1 MKNQNKIYRLS
12 LVDNETHNNIKTIRF
27 SKLRF
32 IIAAVTVVV
41 MSVLL
46 LYCLIAFTPLRNTIP
61 GYPDVQVKKVALAN
75 AIKIDSLESV
85 ITKWNL
91 YAENLSRVLA
101 GEATVNFDSIVRR
114 SALQYLSSKSEEE
127 LLRQDSLLRESVQSA
142 ERFGVSAKAIQALPI
157 EGKHFFNP
165 VKGVVSK
172 EFDRVE
178 HPGIDISTSASS
190 IVSSIL
196 EGTVVHSA
204 WNEDQM
210 YVIII
215 QHKENLLSSYS
226 FCSKALVRTGDEV
239 NAGTPVAM
247 CGSEVHDGKNG
258 VLHLEMWLDGVPI
271 DPAKYLSL

>member
-12 LVDNETHNNIKTIRF
+12 LVDNETHNNVKTIRF
-27 SKLRF
+27 SKMRF

-46 LYCLIAFTPLRNTIP
+46 IYCLIAFTPLRNTIP

-127 LLRQDSLLRESVQSA
+127 LLRQDSLLREGVQSA
-142 ERFGVSAKAIQALPI
+142 ERFGVSAKASQSLPI

-165 VKGVVSK
+165 VKGVVAK
-172 EFDRVE
+172 EFDRAE
-178 HPGIDISTSASS
+178 HPGIDINTSTGS
-190 IVSSIL
+190 IVSAIL

-204 WNEDQM
+204 WSEDQQ

-226 FCSKALVRTGDEV
+226 FCSKTLVRTGDEV
-239 NAGTPVAM
+239 KADTPVAM
-247 CGSEVHDGKNG
+247 SGSDVHGSKSG

>member
-127 LLRQDSLLRESVQSA
+127 LIRQDSLLRESVQSA

-178 HPGIDISTSASS
+178 HPGSDISTSASS

-247 CGSEVHDGKNG
+247 SGSEVHDGKNG

>member
-210 YVIII
+210 YVVII

-247 CGSEVHDGKNG
+247 SGSEVHDGKNG
-258 VLHLEMWLDGVPI
+258 VLHLEIWLDGVPI

>member
-12 LVDNETHNNIKTIRF
+12 LVDNETHNNVKTIRF
-27 SKLRF
+27 SKMRF

-46 LYCLIAFTPLRNTIP
+46 IYCLIAFTPLRNTIP

-127 LLRQDSLLRESVQSA
+127 LLRQDSLLREGVQSA
-142 ERFGVSAKAIQALPI
+142 ERFGVSAKASQSLPI

-165 VKGVVSK
+165 VKGVVAK
-172 EFDRVE
+172 EFDRAE
-178 HPGIDISTSASS
+178 HPGIDINTSTGS
-190 IVSSIL
+190 IVSAIL

-204 WNEDQM
+204 WSEDQQ

-226 FCSKALVRTGDEV
+226 FCSKTLVRTGDEV
-239 NAGTPVAM
+239 KDGTPVAM
-247 CGSEVHDGKNG
+247 SGSDVHGSKSG

>member
-196 EGTVVHSA
+196 EG
-204 WNEDQM
+204 
-210 YVIII
+210 
-215 QHKENLLSSYS
+215 
-226 FCSKALVRTGDEV
+226 
-239 NAGTPVAM
+239 
-247 CGSEVHDGKNG
+247 
-258 VLHLEMWLDGVPI
+258 
-271 DPAKYLSL
+271 LSLIHI

>member
-41 MSVLL
+41 LSVLL

-204 WNEDQM
+204 WNEDQI

-226 FCSKALVRTGDEV
+226 FCSKTLVRTGDEV
-239 NAGTPVAM
+239 KAGTPVAM
-247 CGSEVHDGKNG
+247 SGSDVHGSKSG

>member
-12 LVDNETHNNIKTIRF
+12 LVDNETHNNVKTIRF
-27 SKLRF
+27 SKMRF

-46 LYCLIAFTPLRNTIP
+46 IYCLIAFTPLRNTIP

-127 LLRQDSLLRESVQSA
+127 LLRQDSLLREGVQSA
-142 ERFGVSAKAIQALPI
+142 ERFGVSAKESQSLPI

-165 VKGVVSK
+165 VKGVVAK
-172 EFDRVE
+172 EFDRAE
-178 HPGIDISTSASS
+178 HPGIDINTSTGS
-190 IVSSIL
+190 IVSAIL

-204 WNEDQM
+204 WSEDQQ

-226 FCSKALVRTGDEV
+226 FCSKTLVRTGDEV
-239 NAGTPVAM
+239 KAGTPVAM
-247 CGSEVHDGKNG
+247 SGSDVHGSKSG

>member
-91 YAENLSRVLA
+91 YAENVSRVLA

-210 YVIII
+210 YVVII

-247 CGSEVHDGKNG
+247 SGSEVHDGKNG

>member
-210 YVIII
+210 YVVII

-247 CGSEVHDGKNG
+247 SGSEVHDGKNG

>member
-91 YAENLSRVLA
+91 YAENVSRVLA

-247 CGSEVHDGKNG
+247 SGSEVHDGKNG

>member
-12 LVDNETHNNIKTIRF
+12 LVDNETHNNVKTIRF
-27 SKLRF
+27 SKMRF

-46 LYCLIAFTPLRNTIP
+46 IYCLIAFTPLRNTIP

-127 LLRQDSLLRESVQSA
+127 LLRQDSLLREGVQSA
-142 ERFGVSAKAIQALPI
+142 ERFGVSAKVSQSLPI

-165 VKGVVSK
+165 VKGVAAK
-172 EFDRVE
+172 EFDRAE
-178 HPGIDISTSASS
+178 HPGIDINTSTGS
-190 IVSSIL
+190 IVSAIL

-204 WNEDQM
+204 WSEDQQ

-226 FCSKALVRTGDEV
+226 FCSKTLVRTGDEV
-239 NAGTPVAM
+239 KAGTPVAM
-247 CGSEVHDGKNG
+247 SGSDVHGSKSG

>member
-1 MKNQNKIYRLS
+1 M
-12 LVDNETHNNIKTIRF
+12 LVKMF
-27 SKLRF
+27 
-32 IIAAVTVVV
+32 
-41 MSVLL
+41 
-46 LYCLIAFTPLRNTIP
+46 
-61 GYPDVQVKKVALAN
+61 ALAN

-210 YVIII
+210 YVVII
-215 QHKENLLSSYS
+215 QHKDNLLSSYS

-247 CGSEVHDGKNG
+247 SGSEVHDGKNG

>member
-210 YVIII
+210 YVVII

-247 CGSEVHDGKNG
+247 SGSEVHDGKNG

-271 DPAKYLSL
+271 DPAKYLSS

>member
-1 MKNQNKIYRLS
+1 MKYQNKIYRLS
-12 LVDNETHNNIKTIRF
+12 LVDNETHNNVKTIRF
-27 SKLRF
+27 SKMRF

-46 LYCLIAFTPLRNTIP
+46 IYCLIAFTPLRNTIP

-127 LLRQDSLLRESVQSA
+127 LLRQDSLLREGVQSA
-142 ERFGVSAKAIQALPI
+142 ERFGVSAKASQSLPI

-165 VKGVVSK
+165 V
-172 EFDRVE
+172 
-178 HPGIDISTSASS
+178 
-190 IVSSIL
+190 
-196 EGTVVHSA
+196 
-204 WNEDQM
+204 
-210 YVIII
+210 
-215 QHKENLLSSYS
+215 
-226 FCSKALVRTGDEV
+226 
-239 NAGTPVAM
+239 
-247 CGSEVHDGKNG
+247 
-258 VLHLEMWLDGVPI
+258 
-271 DPAKYLSL
+271 

>member
-210 YVIII
+210 YVVII
-215 QHKENLLSSYS
+215 QHK
-226 FCSKALVRTGDEV
+226 
-239 NAGTPVAM
+239 
-247 CGSEVHDGKNG
+247 
-258 VLHLEMWLDGVPI
+258 
-271 DPAKYLSL
+271 

>member
-172 EFDRVE
+172 AFDRVE

-210 YVIII
+210 YVVII

-247 CGSEVHDGKNG
+247 SGSEVHDGKNG

>member
-210 YVIII
+210 YVVII

-247 CGSEVHDGKNG
+247 SGSEVHDSKNG

>member
-12 LVDNETHNNIKTIRF
+12 LVDNETHNNVKTIRF
-27 SKLRF
+27 SKMRF

-46 LYCLIAFTPLRNTIP
+46 IYCLIAFTPLRNTIP

-127 LLRQDSLLRESVQSA
+127 LLRQDSLLREGVQSA
-142 ERFGVSAKAIQALPI
+142 ERFGVSAKASQSLPI

-165 VKGVVSK
+165 VKGVVAK
-172 EFDRVE
+172 EFDRAE
-178 HPGIDISTSASS
+178 HPGIDINTSTGS
-190 IVSSIL
+190 IVSAIL

-204 WNEDQM
+204 WSEDQQ

-226 FCSKALVRTGDEV
+226 FCSKTLVRTGDEV
-239 NAGTPVAM
+239 KAGTPVAM
-247 CGSEVHDGKNG
+247 SGSDVHGSNSG

>member
-210 YVIII
+210 YVVII

-247 CGSEVHDGKNG
+247 CGSEVHDSKNG

>member
-12 LVDNETHNNIKTIRF
+12 LVDNETHNNVKTIRF
-27 SKLRF
+27 SKMRF

-46 LYCLIAFTPLRNTIP
+46 IYCLIAFTPLRNTIP

-127 LLRQDSLLRESVQSA
+127 LLRQDSLLREGVQSA
-142 ERFGVSAKAIQALPI
+142 ERFGVSAKASQSLPI

-165 VKGVVSK
+165 VKGVVAK
-172 EFDRVE
+172 EFDRAE
-178 HPGIDISTSASS
+178 HPGIDINTSTGS
-190 IVSSIL
+190 IVSAIL

-204 WNEDQM
+204 WSEDQQ

-226 FCSKALVRTGDEV
+226 FCSKTLVRTGDEV
-239 NAGTPVAM
+239 KAGTPVAM
-247 CGSEVHDGKNG
+247 SGSDVHGSKSG

-271 DPAKYLSL
+271 DPAQYLSL

>member
-210 YVIII
+210 YVVII

>member
-12 LVDNETHNNIKTIRF
+12 LVDNETHNNVKTIRF
-27 SKLRF
+27 SKMRF

-46 LYCLIAFTPLRNTIP
+46 IYCLIAFTPLRNTIP

-127 LLRQDSLLRESVQSA
+127 LLRQDSLLREGVQSA
-142 ERFGVSAKAIQALPI
+142 ERFGVSAKASQSLPI

-165 VKGVVSK
+165 VKGVVAK
-172 EFDRVE
+172 EFDRAE
-178 HPGIDISTSASS
+178 HPGIDINTSTGS
-190 IVSSIL
+190 IVSAIL

-204 WNEDQM
+204 WSEDQQ

-226 FCSKALVRTGDEV
+226 FCSKTLVRTGDEV
-239 NAGTPVAM
+239 KAGTPVAM
-247 CGSEVHDGKNG
+247 SGSDVHSSKSG

>member
-210 YVIII
+210 YVVII

-247 CGSEVHDGKNG
+247 CGSEVHDSKNG

-271 DPAKYLSL
+271 DPAKYVSL

>member
-172 EFDRVE
+172 QFDRVE

-210 YVIII
+210 YVVII

-239 NAGTPVAM
+239 KAGTPVAM
-247 CGSEVHDGKNG
+247 SGSEVHDGKNG

>member
-12 LVDNETHNNIKTIRF
+12 LVDNETHNNVKTIRF
-27 SKLRF
+27 SKMRF

-46 LYCLIAFTPLRNTIP
+46 IYCLIAFTPLRNTIP
-61 GYPDVQVKKVALAN
+61 GYPEVQVKKVALAN

-127 LLRQDSLLRESVQSA
+127 LLRQDSLLREGVQSA
-142 ERFGVSAKAIQALPI
+142 ERFGVSAKVSQSLPI

-165 VKGVVSK
+165 VKGVAAK
-172 EFDRVE
+172 EFDRAE
-178 HPGIDISTSASS
+178 HPGIDINTSTGS
-190 IVSSIL
+190 IVSAIL

-204 WNEDQM
+204 WSEDQQ

-226 FCSKALVRTGDEV
+226 FCSKTLVRTGDEV
-239 NAGTPVAM
+239 KAGTPVAM
-247 CGSEVHDGKNG
+247 SGSDVHGSKSG

>member
-12 LVDNETHNNIKTIRF
+12 LVDNETHNNVKTIRF
-27 SKLRF
+27 SKMRF

-46 LYCLIAFTPLRNTIP
+46 IYCLIAFTPLRNTIP

-127 LLRQDSLLRESVQSA
+127 LLRQDSLLREGVQSA
-142 ERFGVSAKAIQALPI
+142 ERFGVSAKASQSLPI

-165 VKGVVSK
+165 VKGVVAK
-172 EFDRVE
+172 EFDRAE
-178 HPGIDISTSASS
+178 HPGIDINTSTGS
-190 IVSSIL
+190 IVSAIL

-204 WNEDQM
+204 WSEDQQ

-247 CGSEVHDGKNG
+247 SGSEVHDGKNG

>member
-12 LVDNETHNNIKTIRF
+12 LVDNETHNNVKTIRF
-27 SKLRF
+27 SKMRF

-46 LYCLIAFTPLRNTIP
+46 IYCLIAFTPLRNTIP

-127 LLRQDSLLRESVQSA
+127 LLRQDSLLREGVQSA
-142 ERFGVSAKAIQALPI
+142 ERFGVSAKVSQSLPI

-165 VKGVVSK
+165 VKGVVAK
-172 EFDRVE
+172 EFDRAE
-178 HPGIDISTSASS
+178 HPGIDINTSTGS
-190 IVSSIL
+190 IVSAIL

-204 WNEDQM
+204 WSEDQQ

-226 FCSKALVRTGDEV
+226 FCSKTLVRTGDEV
-239 NAGTPVAM
+239 KAGTPVAM
-247 CGSEVHDGKNG
+247 SGSEVHGSKSG

>member
-210 YVIII
+210 YVVII

-247 CGSEVHDGKNG
+247 SGREVHDGKNG

>member
-210 YVIII
+210 YVVII

-247 CGSEVHDGKNG
+247 SGSEVHDGKNG

-271 DPAKYLSL
+271 DPAKYVSL

>member
-247 CGSEVHDGKNG
+247 SGSEVHDGKNG

>member
-247 CGSEVHDGKNG
+247 CGSEVHDSKNG

>member
-12 LVDNETHNNIKTIRF
+12 LVDNETHNNVKTIRF
-27 SKLRF
+27 SKMRF

-46 LYCLIAFTPLRNTIP
+46 IYCLIAFTPLRNTIP

-114 SALQYLSSKSEEE
+114 SALQYLSSQSEEE
-127 LLRQDSLLRESVQSA
+127 LLRQDSLLREGVQSA
-142 ERFGVSAKAIQALPI
+142 ERFGVSAKASQSLPI

-165 VKGVVSK
+165 VKGVVAK
-172 EFDRVE
+172 EFDRAE
-178 HPGIDISTSASS
+178 HPGIDINTSTGS
-190 IVSSIL
+190 IVSAIL

-204 WNEDQM
+204 WSEDQQ

-226 FCSKALVRTGDEV
+226 FCSKTLVRTGDEV
-239 NAGTPVAM
+239 KAGTPVAM
-247 CGSEVHDGKNG
+247 SGSDVHGSKSG